1 MEPNNFNNSTTEAQA
16 SKTPEASAST
26 TVERQQ
32 KENKMATIQLPA
44 EEAKGYVPEESLTA
58 STASIYAHSTTDGH
72 VTDPAEEATAPQKR
86 RIFQHTSKKHAKKA
100 AHRRLRHNANRCG
113 IVCRQFHNYGK
124 VNASGYFHKTIQRDE
139 PGIYIRGRWNNLPAS
154 SQLSDFLTEDQLL
167 AWQVW
172 RKRPRKMDRR
182 RMRVNPRVTSR
193 LKASSR
199 PQEPVVQQPANS
211 SKKMSTGQKIAIGV
225 GAALGI
231 GLGWS
236 GRRLVNYVQGCRPS
250 VLVRTALSTN

>member
-1 MEPNNFNNSTTEAQA
+1 MKFVILPRPNRPNTCRVIGNGKNTSLTRHPSDA
-16 SKTPEASAST
+16 SKDTTNLKRNHMEKYISSADEIVNAPS
-26 TVERQQ
+26 Q
-32 KENKMATIQLPA
+32 
-44 EEAKGYVPEESLTA
+44 EEQVINP
-58 STASIYAHSTTDGH
+58 D
-72 VTDPAEEATAPQKR
+72 EEATAPPKR
-86 RIFQHTSKKHAKKA
+86 RIFKHTSKKHAKKA
-100 AHRRLRHNANRCG
+100 AHRRLRHNASRCG
-113 IVCRQFHNYGK
+113 IVCRHFHNYGE
-124 VNASGYFHKTIQRDE
+124 VYFHKTIQRDE
-139 PGIYIRGRWNNLPAS
+139 PGIYIRGKWDNLPAS
-154 SQLSDFLTEDQLL
+154 SQLTDFLTEDQLL

-231 GLGWS
+231 GLGW
-236 GRRLVNYVQGCRPS
+236 LVWKKTR
-250 VLVRTALSTN
+250 